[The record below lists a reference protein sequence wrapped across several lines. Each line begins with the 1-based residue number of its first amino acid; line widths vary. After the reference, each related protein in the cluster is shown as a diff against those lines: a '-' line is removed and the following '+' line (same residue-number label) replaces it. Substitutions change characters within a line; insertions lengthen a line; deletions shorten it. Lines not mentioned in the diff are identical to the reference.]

1 MLKGNYFSEA
11 GNLVGEPI
19 EFHTND
25 LEFAVLQVEAL
36 TDLKR
41 TIMSRHFAVLS
52 SGVKRMVIGEE

>member
-1 MLKGNYFSEA
+1 MLTGNYFNV
-11 GNLVGEPI
+11 GCKPVGEPI

-52 SGVKRMVIGEE
+52 SGVKRMVIGKE